1 MRNKSSNPKNTEPE
15 MRAEYDFSGAVRS
28 KHAAAYRQGHSVT
41 IHKKDGT
48 TLVEHF
54 TLDEN
59 AVVIDPDVRQYF
71 PDAKSV
77 NDALRP
83 LIAIASKPGTRTRKI
98 SSKTKRSP
106 ATYKTK

>member
-1 MRNKSSNPKNTEPE
+1 

-71 PDAKSV
+71 PDAESV
-77 NDALRP
+77 NNALRS
-83 LIAIASKPGTRTRKI
+83 LIAIASKSGIKVSRV
-98 SSKTKRSP
+98 SQKTKRPST
-106 ATYKTK
+106 AYSTK